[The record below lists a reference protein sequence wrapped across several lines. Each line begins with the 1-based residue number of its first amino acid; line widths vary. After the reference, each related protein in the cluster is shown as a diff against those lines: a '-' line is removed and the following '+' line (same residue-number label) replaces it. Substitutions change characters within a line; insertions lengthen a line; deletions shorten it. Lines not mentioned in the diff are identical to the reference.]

1 MTFGVGLATVVAEST
16 AYQLPLWQYAPVHP
30 ATTAYQQVLERIVSD
45 VN

>member
-16 AYQLPLWQYAPVHP
+16 AYQ
-30 ATTAYQQVLERIVSD
+30 QVLERIVSD